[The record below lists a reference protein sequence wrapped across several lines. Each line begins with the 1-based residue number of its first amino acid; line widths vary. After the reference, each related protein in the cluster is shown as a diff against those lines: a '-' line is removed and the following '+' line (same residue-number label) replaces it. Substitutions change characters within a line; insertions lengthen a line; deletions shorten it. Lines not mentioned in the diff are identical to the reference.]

1 MNKRLTLKNMLG
13 DRETYFVPGVF
24 DCIGALAVEAAGFQ
38 AALVSGN
45 AVSAS
50 ALGLPDMG
58 LLTMTEVVDASSRIA
73 RSVDIPVIADADT
86 GYGQPLNFMRTVN
99 EFERGGVAGIHIED
113 QVSPKKCAYYGG
125 THEIVPVDEFLRKL
139 KAGIDARE
147 NPDFCIIA
155 RTDAM
160 VSYGREEAVR
170 RANKYLEAGADAVF
184 VVGCS
189 TLEEVGMVAREVSGP
204 VVVNV
209 NDISELNRYSQE
221 TFRQLGVKLVL
232 YPATLRSLFLKQ
244 ALDTMKHLY
253 ENGNTADRLDRLATL
268 PEFQKATK
276 VSEYEAREYQYAK

>member
-1 MNKRLTLKNMLG
+1 MLG

-170 RANKYLEAGADAVF
+170 RRQQISGGGRGRGVR
-184 VVGCS
+184 G
-189 TLEEVGMVAREVSGP
+189 GMLHA
-204 VVVNV
+204 
-209 NDISELNRYSQE
+209 
-221 TFRQLGVKLVL
+221 
-232 YPATLRSLFLKQ
+232 
-244 ALDTMKHLY
+244 
-253 ENGNTADRLDRLATL
+253 
-268 PEFQKATK
+268 
-276 VSEYEAREYQYAK
+276 

>member
-1 MNKRLTLKNMLG
+1 MNKRVTLKNMLG

-24 DCIGALAVEAAGFQ
+24 DCIGALAVKASGFQ

-170 RANKYLEAGADAVF
+170 RANKYLEVGADAVF

-276 VSEYEAREYQYAK
+276 VPEYEAWEYQYAK

>member
-1 MNKRLTLKNMLG
+1 M
-13 DRETYFVPGVF
+13 
-24 DCIGALAVEAAGFQ
+24 
-38 AALVSGN
+38 
-45 AVSAS
+45 
-50 ALGLPDMG
+50 
-58 LLTMTEVVDASSRIA
+58 
-73 RSVDIPVIADADT
+73 
-86 GYGQPLNFMRTVN
+86 
-99 EFERGGVAGIHIED
+99 
-113 QVSPKKCAYYGG
+113 
-125 THEIVPVDEFLRKL
+125 DEFLRKL

-221 TFRQLGVKLVL
+221 TFR
-232 YPATLRSLFLKQ
+232 AAWRQ
-244 ALDTMKHLY
+244 AGALSGH
-253 ENGNTADRLDRLATL
+253 AAL
-268 PEFQKATK
+268 PLSKAGAGHD
-276 VSEYEAREYQYAK
+276 EAPL

>member
-1 MNKRLTLKNMLG
+1 MLG

-125 THEIVPVDEFLRKL
+125 T
-139 KAGIDARE
+139 GIDARE

-189 TLEEVGMVAREVSGP
+189 TLEEVEMVAREVSGP
-204 VVVNV
+204 VVMNV

-276 VSEYEAREYQYAK
+276 VPEYEAREYQYAK

>member
-1 MNKRLTLKNMLG
+1 MLG

-24 DCIGALAVEAAGFQ
+24 DCIGALAVKAAGFQ

-50 ALGLPDMG
+50 VLGLPDMG

-276 VSEYEAREYQYAK
+276 VPEYEAREYQYAK

>member
-1 MNKRLTLKNMLG
+1 MLG
-13 DRETYFVPGVF
+13 NRETYFVPGVF

-170 RANKYLEAGADAVF
+170 RANKYLEVGADAVF

-276 VSEYEAREYQYAK
+276 VPEYEAWEYQYAK

>member
-1 MNKRLTLKNMLG
+1 MRLLRRYGTKSSPWTIP
-13 DRETYFVPGVF
+13 E
-24 DCIGALAVEAAGFQ
+24 EA
-38 AALVSGN
+38 
-45 AVSAS
+45 
-50 ALGLPDMG
+50 
-58 LLTMTEVVDASSRIA
+58 E
-73 RSVDIPVIADADT
+73 
-86 GYGQPLNFMRTVN
+86 
-99 EFERGGVAGIHIED
+99 
-113 QVSPKKCAYYGG
+113 
-125 THEIVPVDEFLRKL
+125 
-139 KAGIDARE
+139 AGIDARE

-184 VVGCS
+184 VVGAPRLRRS
-189 TLEEVGMVAREVSGP
+189 GWWRGRSPGP

>member
-189 TLEEVGMVAREVSGP
+189 MLEEVGMVAREVSGP